1 MYDGNESPFLEQIE
15 LAREH
20 ARLENFDA
28 SLSAYSAA
36 RSEVEIEIQS
46 CKNSAVLMK
55 WNSLLKDIKAEEA
68 TVMRLKDVVESILD
82 KVTLLPSDDEDQ
94 PIEDPSNPQ
103 WSRNDDI
110 MDLPPSRK
118 IRGRDRRPNIDG
130 VRQVGKKPAG
140 RQPPGFSV
148 TPIRAQPRQ
157 KESAREPQR
166 RAAASRQNVAKAAP
180 SRPPQKAQQQEKPA
194 ASDKQSLDPA
204 TNPLVRQIIDM
215 GILIREPNVSWDSI
229 AGLAQVKR
237 LLRQNLVI
245 LPMRPDICK
254 GLLAPW
260 KSVLFYGPPG
270 TGKTFLA
277 KAVATECQR
286 TFFNITSATITSKW
300 HGESEKLVSY
310 MFDLADQMAPATIF
324 FDEIDSIA
332 SQRGGSN
339 ENEASRRMKAQLLT
353 KLEGIDGASDNT
365 NVFVLAATNFPWDL
379 DEALLRRFQKR
390 IYIPLPDVEGRLAIL
405 KMSLSDMIEDDSF
418 AIREWAEKLE
428 GYSCADIANLCRDA
442 AQMVFNEK
450 MDNMD
455 PDDFVNMSAEDIRVI
470 IRDCDFAKAVK
481 NRKSSVDQN
490 SLKRYDE
497 WRLSKGAE

>member
-1 MYDGNESPFLEQIE
+1 MLDGSESPILEQIA

-20 ARLENFDA
+20 ARLESFDA
-28 SLSAYSAA
+28 ALRAYAAA
-36 RSEVEIEIQS
+36 RSEVEIEVQS
-46 CKNSAVLMK
+46 CRNATMITK

-68 TVMRLKDVVESILD
+68 AVLRVKDVVEIILD
-82 KVTLLPSDDEDQ
+82 KVSVLNTEDDHEDQ
-94 PIEDPSNPQ
+94 PIEDPMTPQ
-103 WSRNDDI
+103 WSHNDDI
-110 MDLPPSRK
+110 VDLPPSRK
-118 IRGRDRRPNIDG
+118 MRGRDRRPVIDG
-130 VRQVGKKPAG
+130 VRQITKKGGG

-148 TPIRAQPRQ
+148 TPIRAAPAP
-157 KESAREPQR
+157 AREKPKEVTRKPNPARPTAVKQPVGK
-166 RAAASRQNVAKAAP
+166 QPPKAEKEQKDE
-180 SRPPQKAQQQEKPA
+180 RPK
-194 ASDKQSLDPA
+194 LDPS
-204 TNPLVRQIIDM
+204 TNPLVQQVIDM
-215 GILIREPNVSWDSI
+215 GILIREPNVQWESI

-310 MFDLADQMAPATIF
+310 VFDLADQMAPSTIF
-324 FDEIDSIA
+324 FDEIDSVA
-332 SQRGGSN
+332 SQRGASN

-353 KLEGIDGASDNT
+353 KLEGIDGASDNS

-390 IYIPLPDVEGRLAIL
+390 IYIPLPDVEGRYAIL
-405 KMSLSDMIEDDSF
+405 KMSMGDMIEEDSF
-418 AIREWAEKLE
+418 AAREWAEKLE

-442 AQMVFNEK
+442 AQMVFDARME
-450 MDNMD
+450 NMD
-455 PDDFVNMSAEDIRVI
+455 ADEFVNMSAEDAKVI
-470 IRDCDFAKAVK
+470 IRDVDFAKAVQM
-481 NRKSSVDQN
+481 RKSSVDQN
-490 SLKRYDE
+490 SLKRYGE